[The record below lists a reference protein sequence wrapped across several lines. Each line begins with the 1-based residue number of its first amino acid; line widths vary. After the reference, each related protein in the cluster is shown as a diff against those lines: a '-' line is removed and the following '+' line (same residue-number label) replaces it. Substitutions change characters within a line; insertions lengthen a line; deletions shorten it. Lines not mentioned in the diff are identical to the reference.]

1 VSDYLVRTM
10 AREAG
15 MRGFACITTG
25 LGLEGARRHDASP
38 LSTAVLSEGLTAAAL
53 LGTLL
58 KVRQRVALKIEG
70 NGPAR
75 KMVTESDAN
84 GHVRGYIAEAHLPSP
99 IDIGPEQMAFAIGNE
114 GRVTVAKDVGLKDL
128 FHGIVPLH
136 SGDVDREL
144 NYYLNRSEQIPSF
157 VEIGAK
163 VNSIGELTMAGG
175 LLLQAMPGADE
186 TVLKSLSERA
196 QEMPPLI
203 NMLDEGERPEDVLN
217 DIFAGLDLEILEQRP
232 LDFRCSCSWQRSK
245 KALMMI
251 GAQEVRS
258 LMEEGE
264 AVIECHFCHE
274 RYMYGVEAL
283 ETVLDEILDDV

>member
-1 VSDYLVRTM
+1 MSDHLVRAM

-15 MRGFACITTG
+15 MRGFACISTD
-25 LGLEGARRHDASP
+25 LGREGARRHEATP

-75 KMVTESDAN
+75 KIVAESDAN
-84 GHVRGYIAEAHLPSP
+84 GHVRGYISEAHLPSP
-99 IDIGPEQMAFAIGNE
+99 IEIGPEQMAFAIGNE
-114 GRVTVAKDVGLKDL
+114 GLVTVAKDVGLKDL
-128 FHGIVPLH
+128 YHGIVPLH
-136 SGDVDREL
+136 NGVIDREL
-144 NYYLNRSEQIPSF
+144 IYYLTRSEQVPSF

-163 VNSIGELTMAGG
+163 LNSVGELTMAGG
-175 LLLQAMPGADE
+175 LLLQAMPGADARILQ
-186 TVLKSLSERA
+186 TLTERV
-196 QEMPPLI
+196 EDRPPLVD
-203 NMLDEGERPEDVLN
+203 MLAAGRLPEEILAEL
-217 DIFAGLDLEILEQRP
+217 FAGFDFEVLERRP
-232 LDFRCSCSWQRSK
+232 LEFRCSCSWERSK

-251 GAQEVRS
+251 GEHEVRS

-274 RYMYGVEAL
+274 SYFYGVEAL
-283 ETVLDEILDDV
+283 ETVLDEIVEN